1 MSQPAV
7 IEVDEL
13 VAPISEAAPVGEYL
27 RWEDEY
33 AELEEARRADEDA
46 GSEDVWRREKKVSDW
61 PTLLKTGSR
70 LLETKTKDLQI
81 AAWVAEA
88 AANLYGAVGLR
99 DGLRLILSL
108 QESFWD
114 SLHPESGDLELREAV
129 YDFIDH
135 DRVFPLLARRIVVTQ
150 VPGAPD
156 YTYTFQ
162 DFEQSRQTDLL
173 ANRQFENED
182 QRAEA
187 LEGRLTGE
195 QFEDAAKATARPFY
209 VDLLATCDEIADAV
223 EKINEGIRSRWKGN
237 NRPRLSKL
245 ETTVAGLKKFV
256 QQTLAKKPD
265 DSPPPEPEPEPEP
278 ETETEPESDG
288 WGTPAEADAEEE
300 PSRPEPA
307 RRPAPSRRRA
317 AGAPTTAEDAFEQ
330 VAEAAHFLR
339 AQDPAD
345 PTPYLVLR
353 ALAVAALYRP
363 DGLEPSNLLAPASE
377 VRERLFLGSREE
389 NWAEVL
395 DEAERALG
403 RPEGRGWLDLH
414 RYSALAL
421 AYSGHDDARL
431 ACKALLRACLG
442 DRPAW
447 LDAQLR
453 DGTPCL
459 SPATRGW
466 LEEEGL
472 IGGPAA
478 PAVDVPRFVP
488 APPEPLP
495 APEPDETGSPPRTPD
510 PWEVAQE
517 HASRGEAVEALSIV
531 ARAVRQAGSGRE
543 RFIRELQ
550 QAELCIALGRE
561 ALALPVLESLAAR
574 IDDQKLDQWE
584 EPGLCARV
592 FAGLYRCLRSRDEAR
607 AAVIHR
613 RLCQLDLGLAMQL
626 EGV

>member
-7 IEVDEL
+7 IEVDAL
-13 VAPISEAAPVGEYL
+13 VAPISEAAPVGESL

-33 AELEEARRADEDA
+33 AELEEHRRADEDA
-46 GSEDVWRREKKVSDW
+46 GSEDVWKREKKVSDW
-61 PTLLKTGSR
+61 PALFKAGSL
-70 LLETKTKDLQI
+70 LLETRTKDLQI
-81 AAWVAEA
+81 AAWVAESA
-88 AANLYGAVGLR
+88 AHLHGAVGLR
-99 DGLRLILSL
+99 DGLRLILGL
-108 QESFWD
+108 QESYWD
-114 SLHPESGDLELREAV
+114 VLHPESGDLELREAV

-135 DRVFPLLARRIVVTQ
+135 DRVFPLLARRIVVTH

-162 DFEQSRQTDLL
+162 DYEQSRQTDLL
-173 ANRQFENED
+173 ANRQFESED

-195 QFEDAAKATARPFY
+195 QFEEAAKATARPFY
-209 VDLLATCDEIADAV
+209 VDLLATCEEIVDVV
-223 EKINEGIRSRWKGN
+223 EKINEGVRSRWKGP

-245 ETTVAGLKKFV
+245 ETAVAALKKFV
-256 QQTLAKKPD
+256 QQALAKKPD
-265 DSPPPEPEPEPEP
+265 DSPPPDPEPEPEPEP
-278 ETETEPESDG
+278 EADG
-288 WGTPAEADAEEE
+288 WRESPAAEAETEEE

-307 RRPAPSRRRA
+307 RRPAPARRRV
-317 AGAPTTAEDAFEQ
+317 AGAPTTSEDAFEQ

-339 AQDPAD
+339 GQDPAD

-389 NWAEVL
+389 NWADVL

-421 AYSGHDDARL
+421 ASSGHDDARR
-431 ACKALLRACLG
+431 ACAAFLRACLG
-442 DRPAW
+442 DHAAW
-447 LDAQLR
+447 LEAQFR

-472 IGGPAA
+472 IGGAAA
-478 PAVDVPRFVP
+478 PAVDFSRFAP
-488 APPEPLP
+488 APPEPP
-495 APEPDETGSPPRTPD
+495 PVSDPDEQGSAPPRTPD

-517 HASRGEAVEALSIV
+517 HARRGEAVEALSIV

-550 QAELCIALGRE
+550 QAELCIALGRD

-592 FAGLYRCLRSRDEAR
+592 FSGLYRCLRSRDEAR

-626 EGV
+626 EGD